1 MGANTKLVLK
11 YKIIHMET
19 DANVKSKECTVEE
32 GNN

>member
-11 YKIIHMET
+11 YKIIHMEMDT
-19 DANVKSKECTVEE
+19 DDKSKECTLEE